1 MKKDAPVPTAARKK
15 KKASPSRFQVSMK
28 KATTEMLTLF
38 LLRQKPMYTYEMIQS
53 IEQLSGGVISFHN
66 LYLATYRLQDDNY
79 IQEAYQEL
87 SEDNRTRIYFSITPE
102 GSQYLDQ
109 LIQEYRTFT
118 QTIEDIFQREPIDLG
133 ETPPLLTTP
142 PE

>member
-38 LLRQKPMYTYEMIQS
+38 LLRQKPMYTYEMIQT
-53 IEQLSGGVISFHN
+53 IEQLSGGV
-66 LYLATYRLQDDNY
+66 DKY

>member
-1 MKKDAPVPTAARKK
+1 
-15 KKASPSRFQVSMK
+15 
-28 KATTEMLTLF
+28 MLTLF

-66 LYLATYRLQDDNY
+66 LYLATYRLQDDKY

>member
-1 MKKDAPVPTAARKK
+1 MKSEKTNNSTAKGMRDAL
-15 KKASPSRFQVSMK
+15 K
-28 KATTEMLTLF
+28 KATTEMLVLF
-38 LLRQKPMYTYEMIQS
+38 LLRQKPMYAYEMIQS
-53 IEQLSGGVISFHN
+53 IEQLGGGVISFHN
-66 LYLATYRLQDDNY
+66 LYLATYRLQDDKY

>member
-66 LYLATYRLQDDNY
+66 LYL
-79 IQEAYQEL
+79 
-87 SEDNRTRIYFSITPE
+87 
-102 GSQYLDQ
+102 
-109 LIQEYRTFT
+109 
-118 QTIEDIFQREPIDLG
+118 
-133 ETPPLLTTP
+133 P
-142 PE
+142 PEVS

>member
-1 MKKDAPVPTAARKK
+1 
-15 KKASPSRFQVSMK
+15 MK

-66 LYLATYRLQDDNY
+66 LYLATYRLQDDKY

-102 GSQYLDQ
+102 GVPVPGPVDPGVPHLHPDH
-109 LIQEYRTFT
+109 
-118 QTIEDIFQREPIDLG
+118 
-133 ETPPLLTTP
+133 
-142 PE
+142 